1 MDKNILSNMLYGILI
16 GIKYDCEN
24 CINCKECKYY
34 LKPSINGHNC
44 KIAALGDELKYA
56 PSDWDFDCIRKLIG
70 VNLPKSEDKYL
81 QGE

>member
-1 MDKNILSNMLYGILI
+1 MDENLLNNILYGILI

-24 CINCKECKYY
+24 CNDCAGCKYY
-34 LKPSINGHNC
+34 VGSSISGHNC
-44 KIAALGDELKYA
+44 KLAALGEELKYA
-56 PSDWDFDCIRKLIG
+56 PEEWDFDCIRELIG